1 VAEAAATAGQ
11 ESADLFGRVCG
22 IVQPE
27 SVVILFFVANPW
39 LKMWLKFS
47 GGMPRAFS
55 ISAADMLEVANRSA
69 QPAQVSSPE
78 ECPFATDGKEGGD
91 ARH

>member
-1 VAEAAATAGQ
+1 LHRELESKGGAVAEAAATAGQ

-47 GGMPRAFS
+47 GGD
-55 ISAADMLEVANRSA
+55 AAGVLDLSSRHARSGESFCA
-69 QPAQVSSPE
+69 ASTSFKP
-78 ECPFATDGKEGGD
+78 
-91 ARH
+91 